1 MDLQNTQEL
10 MTPVFNE
17 HLRLCGYYMNK
28 AYMQNMLLFVPI
40 AILLGNMS
48 FFMDI
53 FDVNPEVSNLAQH
66 FIWGTLPHVLFTAL
80 FEIHKVQLIC
90 YQKSFTQMLAQAAG
104 TICHIP
110 FLLKLIELLPD
121 NPVLA
126 IALATSAS
134 SLFKLIVISFIGL
147 LHEDVRKSK
156 TPFFTWK
163 TFRAADSSSGF
174 SKIEIPNLIMFIT
187 EGWTFQS
194 LVLFSSFF
202 SVEELA
208 AQAFCTTISTS
219 LFMISKGLS
228 DASSSLIGNSMGNP
242 DMHYGTTRAWR
253 FASII
258 SMTTIVYAMTAL
270 ITLIFFTNEIISM
283 MFVQNSKVKELT
295 HEIMPIVF
303 ISFVMESMQL

>member
-1 MDLQNTQEL
+1 
-10 MTPVFNE
+10 
-17 HLRLCGYYMNK
+17 
-28 AYMQNMLLFVPI
+28 
-40 AILLGNMS
+40 
-48 FFMDI
+48 
-53 FDVNPEVSNLAQH
+53 
-66 FIWGTLPHVLFTAL
+66 
-80 FEIHKVQLIC
+80 
-90 YQKSFTQMLAQAAG
+90 MLAQAAG

-219 LFMISKGLS
+219 LCMISKGLS

-270 ITLIFFTNEIISM
+270 IILIFFTNEIISTI
-283 MFVQNSKVKELT
+283 FVQNSKVKELT

-303 ISFVMESMQL
+303 ISFVMESLQL